1 MRINDNNKTTFKSG
15 GFYNLTNQIQ
25 ENTLL
30 NRGLLDVGGLAVPQI
45 IMSNNKDEKI
55 ERGVMETIYFASSFL
70 APYLIL
76 PFFNKTF
83 LKRND
88 IVRNFA
94 NNEKKIIE
102 VSKKYLVKSTKEM
115 VDGIRE
121 SAKAI
126 EKEAA
131 KRGKTIKVSQDFENV
146 LARYEGREEK
156 LRNDL
161 LKAHEG
167 VLFADF
173 LTTALMWCATPWASM
188 EVTKL
193 RTKRSGFSAT
203 YAMIDEEQSKRNA
216 EKHEREKKKK
226 LLISALIAILP
237 AVIFPKIVTKGL
249 KSPKNNIIKK
259 FAENFNYTK
268 GIFPSKTVFAAI
280 WILSDYP
287 SAVLSSRDKYERRDR
302 AIRQAAQIA
311 VFFGSDFILN
321 NIFGRLSDYFLK
333 TEIMDKKGISE
344 KSGFFK
350 RLSMQP
356 KTFSEIEDLKNITPE
371 LLKKTKNL
379 GAGLYWMTLVA
390 NMLILGF
397 GLPAVLNKMLRKSVK
412 VDTAKQ
418 NEMKQS

>member
-1 MRINDNNKTTFKSG
+1 MRVNDNNKTTFKSG

-76 PFFNKTF
+76 PFFNRTF

-88 IVRNFA
+88 IVKEFA

-102 VSKKYLVKSTKEM
+102 VSKKYLVKDTKYM

-126 EKEAA
+126 EAEAA
-131 KRGKTIKVSQDFENV
+131 KRGKKINVSQDFENV
-146 LARYEGREEK
+146 LTRFKGKEQLLKDK
-156 LRNDL
+156 LI
-161 LKAHEG
+161 KAHEG

-216 EKHEREKKKK
+216 EKHEKEKKKK
-226 LLISALIAILP
+226 LLISSLIAIVP

-249 KSPKNNIIKK
+249 KSPNNNIIKK

-302 AIRQAAQIA
+302 AIRQSAQIA

-333 TEIMDKKGISE
+333 TEIMDRKGISK

-412 VDTAKQ
+412 ADAVKTT
-418 NEMKQS
+418 EVKQS